1 MGILYKEKKIE
12 FEVLDEDPLEG
23 VFDNNSN
30 SFLALRTVSWNKQ
43 PGRLELRRWYVNSED
58 EEIPSKGISFSTD
71 QGPHQL
77 THLLLK
83 LGYGDDDT
91 IEAIMEDRKVNKVIP
106 PSVRQS
112 KKKDKDDNSSSDS
125 KPEGRTKMDEIK
137 ERIEQREK
145 STRFSAKSLMENIST
160 GKE

>member
-12 FEVLDEDPLEG
+12 YEVLDEDPLEG

-30 SFLALRTVSWNKQ
+30 SFLALRTVSWNRQ

-58 EEIPSKGISFSTD
+58 EETPSKGISFCTD

-91 IEAIMEDRKVNKVIP
+91 IDAIMEDRKINKITP
-106 PSVRQS
+106 PSIRQS
-112 KKKDKDDNSSSDS
+112 KKKGKDHDNESSTESSS
-125 KPEGRTKMDEIK
+125 KMDEIK
-137 ERIEQREK
+137 NRIEQREK
-145 STRFSAKSLMENIST
+145 STRFSVKNIMDNIST
-160 GKE
+160 REDG

>member
-23 VFDNNSN
+23 VFDTYNN
-30 SFLALRTVSWNKQ
+30 SFLALRTVSWNRQ
-43 PGRLELRRWYVNSED
+43 PGKLELRKWYVNTED
-58 EEIPSKGISFSTD
+58 EEVPSKGITFSTD
-71 QGPHQL
+71 DGPHQL

-83 LGYGDDDT
+83 MGYGDDDT
-91 IEAIMEDRKVNKVIP
+91 IEAILEDRKINKVTP

-112 KKKDKDDNSSSDS
+112 KKKDFDDDPSDKKS
-125 KPEGRTKMDEIK
+125 ETRTRMDEIK

-145 STRFSAKSLMENIST
+145 ATRFSAKNLMDNIST
-160 GKE
+160 TGKE